1 MNDESWP
8 ATDEF
13 WIPLVDEPIGEVVS
27 GIEAAHPE
35 IAGRLDSPQKLLAF
49 RTFAYIRVGVVLG
62 RLLMERDEPGV
73 EGSET
78 WVESLARDPE
88 VRQELDREVLQV
100 AEEVAAE
107 FAGEEALGPDEAAR
121 TRFRAFARRT
131 LDES

>member
-1 MNDESWP
+1 MSDESWP

-35 IAGRLDSPQKLLAF
+35 IADRLDSPQKLLAF
-49 RTFAYIRVGVVLG
+49 RTFAYIRIGVVLG
-62 RLLMERDEPGV
+62 RMLMERDEPDV

-78 WVESLARDPE
+78 WVESLARDPK
-88 VRQELDREVLQV
+88 VRKELERELLKV
-100 AEEVAAE
+100 AEEVTAE
-107 FAGEEALGPDEAAR
+107 FADEEAVGPDEAAR